1 MGGGLIEAMQ
11 EIQLTIGEI
20 LDRSRPAFDGETYEA
35 EHDLERLTS
44 QLERVKAV
52 LLRGG
57 WYTLGELKA
66 KVGGSEA
73 GLSARL
79 RDLRKERYGK
89 FVVESR
95 RRGDAKHGL
104 FEYRIKL

>member
-1 MGGGLIEAMQ
+1 MTGT
-11 EIQLTIGEI
+11 QLTIGEI
-20 LDRSRPAFDGETYEA
+20 LDQSRPAFDGKTYQA
-35 EHDLERLTS
+35 EHDLDRLTS

-57 WYTLGELKA
+57 WYTLSELKA
-66 KVGGSEA
+66 KCGGSEA

-79 RDLRKERYGK
+79 RDLRKDKFGK
-89 FVVESR
+89 FVIESR